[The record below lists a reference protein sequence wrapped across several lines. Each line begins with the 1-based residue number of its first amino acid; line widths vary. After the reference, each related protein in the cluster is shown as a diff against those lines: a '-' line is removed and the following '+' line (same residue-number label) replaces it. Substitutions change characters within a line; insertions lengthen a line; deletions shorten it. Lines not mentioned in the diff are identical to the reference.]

1 MITVNAN
8 APKLKPKTK
17 PEDMQKI
24 QELYAYL
31 DEQLAGV
38 EAKMKKYGF
47 EQLVITVDAV
57 ENAGKE

>member
-17 PEDMQKI
+17 SVDMQKI

-38 EAKMKKYGF
+38 EAKMKEYGF
-47 EQLVITVDAV
+47 EQLVITVNAA